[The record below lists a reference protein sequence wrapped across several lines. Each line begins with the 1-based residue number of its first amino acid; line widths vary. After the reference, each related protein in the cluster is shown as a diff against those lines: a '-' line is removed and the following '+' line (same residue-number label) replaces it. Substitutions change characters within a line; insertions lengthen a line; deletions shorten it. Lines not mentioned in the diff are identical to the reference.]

1 MKAIILAAG
10 QGQRLHPLTRT
21 THKGLLEVG
30 GRTLLGRLVEGL
42 VACDVR
48 EVIVVT
54 GHCADAVGA
63 HLLGDYPHVR
73 FELVHNPDFASS
85 NNIVSLA
92 LAIAHARGHD
102 VLLAEC
108 DVVLDDSLLDLLVA
122 GPGDL
127 ALVDLHRDEL
137 HGSVVEL
144 AADGESIARFLPH
157 AREDSLAYKT
167 INLYRLSAAFVEALS
182 ARLAAAARARPNAFY
197 ETVFAEMVA
206 EVVAEPRPMRALVA
220 APHRWIEID
229 TYADLLEAERTFG
242 KREP

>member
-48 EVIVVT
+48 EVVVVT

-63 HLLGDYPHVR
+63 HLLRDYPQVR
-73 FELVHNPDFASS
+73 FELVHNPDFATS

-92 LAIAHARGHD
+92 LAIAHAHGHD

-108 DVVLDDSLLDLLVA
+108 DVVLEDLLLRRLVA

-127 ALVDLHRDEL
+127 ALVDPHRDGL
-137 HGSVVEL
+137 DGSVVEL
-144 AADGESIARFLPH
+144 APDGDTITRFLPS
-157 AREDSLAYKT
+157 ARGDGQVFKT
-167 INLYRLSAAFVEALS
+167 INLYRLSAAFVDALS
-182 ARLAAAARARPNAFY
+182 ARLATAARARPSAFY

-206 EVVAEPRPMRALVA
+206 ERTPMRALVA
-220 APHRWIEID
+220 APHRWFEID
-229 TYADLLEAERTFG
+229 TYSDLLEAERAFG
-242 KREP
+242 TREP